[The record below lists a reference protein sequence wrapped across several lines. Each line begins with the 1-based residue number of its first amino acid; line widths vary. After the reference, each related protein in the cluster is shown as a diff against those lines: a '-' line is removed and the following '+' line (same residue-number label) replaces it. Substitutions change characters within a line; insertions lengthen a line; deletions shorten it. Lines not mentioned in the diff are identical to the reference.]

1 MKNLSGGKLI
11 STTNNRG
18 RWDLHGAMGYLKDEI
33 SGPFFMNEVQGC
45 GTKLT
50 NG

>member
-1 MKNLSGGKLI
+1 MKNLSGGKL

-18 RWDLHGAMGYLKDEI
+18 RQDLHGAMGYLKDEI
-33 SGPFFMNEVQGC
+33 SGPFFMNKVQGC
-45 GTKLT
+45 STKLT

>member
-1 MKNLSGGKLI
+1 MKNLSGGKL
-11 STTNNRG
+11 SATNNRG
-18 RWDLHGAMGYLKDEI
+18 RQDLHRAMGYLKDEI